1 MSTERANQTRIM
13 SALILRGMV
22 DEMILPKF
30 NGPDQQAEM
39 VWAPTVGLMKLIRE
53 GERADGILAIDW
65 ALDELAEAGLI
76 DSASRRP
83 LAQSA
88 FGLAVMAG
96 GAKPDISSAER
107 LRHALLDVPTLVYSR
122 TGASGI
128 YFEKLIEKLGI
139 AERIR
144 AKSIVMES
152 GLTAEKVVNGE
163 AVLAVQQI
171 SELLAVPGTE
181 LVGPFPSDLQETT
194 DFGTALFSDAVDPG
208 GARRFFD
215 LLYTPESRQKYI
227 DIGLRPFFS

>member
-1 MSTERANQTRIM
+1 MSTEQANPTRIM

-30 NGPDQQAEM
+30 NGRDRQAEM
-39 VWAPTVGLMKLIRE
+39 IWAPTVGLMKLIRE

-65 ALDELAEAGLI
+65 ALDELAKEGLI
-76 DSASRRP
+76 DPASRRP

-88 FGLAVMAG
+88 FGLGVVAG
-96 GAKPDISSAER
+96 CARPVISSAAR
-107 LRHALLDVPTLVYSR
+107 LRQTLLDVPTLVYSR

-128 YFEKLIEKLGI
+128 YFEKLIERLGI
-139 AERIR
+139 AEPIR
-144 AKSIVMES
+144 AKAIVIES

-163 AVLAVQQI
+163 AMLAVQQI
-171 SELLAVPGTE
+171 SELLAVPGVE
-181 LVGPFPSDLQETT
+181 LVGPFPDDLQETT
-194 DFGTALFSDAVDPG
+194 DFSTALFSGAADPG

-227 DIGLRPFFS
+227 DIGLRPFF